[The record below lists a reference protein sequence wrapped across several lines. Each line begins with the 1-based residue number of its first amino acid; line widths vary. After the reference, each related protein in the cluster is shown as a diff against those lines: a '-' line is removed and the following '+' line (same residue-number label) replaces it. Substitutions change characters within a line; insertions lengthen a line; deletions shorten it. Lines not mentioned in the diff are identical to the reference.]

1 MKKKK
6 TWWAKQK
13 VCNALDRKAAELAA
27 EMELADGDEFD
38 RLESQLDK
46 VVKLR
51 ETFRNNARIPK
62 EIWVEV
68 LKIVGVAAALGAVMI
83 FDAKGHV
90 LPKSLDRWIPGPR
103 L

>member
-1 MKKKK
+1 MKQKK
-6 TWWAKQK
+6 TFWAKQK
-13 VCNALDRKAAELAA
+13 VINALDKKAVELSQELATADDNKIEEIVSKLDKIERLKAEL
-27 EMELADGDEFD
+27 
-38 RLESQLDK
+38 K
-46 VVKLR
+46 K
-51 ETFRNNARIPK
+51 PK
-62 EIWVEV
+62 ISKEVWVEI